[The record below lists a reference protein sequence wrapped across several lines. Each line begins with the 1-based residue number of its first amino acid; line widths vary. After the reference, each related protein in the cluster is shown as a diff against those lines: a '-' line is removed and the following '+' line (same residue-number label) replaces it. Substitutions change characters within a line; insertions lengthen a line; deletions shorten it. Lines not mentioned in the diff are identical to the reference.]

1 MLTPQQHLHRKDL
14 VLHAVVLEV
23 GLDKFCSMLHAPS
36 AEVALA
42 LARRLHPV
50 MKDPKSK
57 AFRFEQEHIESLLF
71 NDDYVFI

>member
-1 MLTPQQHLHRKDL
+1 
-14 VLHAVVLEV
+14 
-23 GLDKFCSMLHAPS
+23 MLHAPS